1 MKNESKY
8 DDLILTAVKMR
19 EAAYAPYSHFTV
31 GAALL
36 GGDGKIYTGCNIEN
50 AAYPVGICA
59 ERTAFSKAI
68 SEGCRS
74 FEALAVVGAP
84 EDRKGSDICAPCGM
98 CRQFI
103 REFCGD
109 DFPVILAGVDDDGN
123 ITERRVY
130 RFCELLPES
139 FGAGS
144 MK

>member
-1 MKNESKY
+1 MKDNIEY
-8 DDLILTAVKMR
+8 DSLIIAATKMR
-19 EAAYAPYSHFTV
+19 DAAYAPYSHFTV

-36 GGDGKIYTGCNIEN
+36 GKDGKIYTGCNIEN

-68 SEGCRS
+68 SERCRA

-84 EDRKGSDICAPCGM
+84 EDKEGSDICAPCGM

-109 DFPVILAGVDDDGN
+109 DFPVVLARISGDGD

-130 RFCELLPES
+130 RFGDLLPES

-144 MK
+144 ME